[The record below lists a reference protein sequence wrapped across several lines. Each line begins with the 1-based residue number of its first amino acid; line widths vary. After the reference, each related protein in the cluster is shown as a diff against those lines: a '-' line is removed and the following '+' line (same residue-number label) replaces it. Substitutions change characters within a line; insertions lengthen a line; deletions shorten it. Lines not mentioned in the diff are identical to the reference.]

1 MDKAAVANKFLNLL
15 EIMARL
21 RGEQGCPWDREQTH
35 RSLVKYLIEESY
47 EVAESVAAG
56 DDRALLEELGD
67 VLLQVVFHA
76 QMAGEQNRFTIA
88 DVLDKI
94 CEKMLRRH
102 PHVFEDATA
111 QTPEDVLRR
120 WESDKQKEKEG
131 RESILEG
138 IPRTL
143 PALMRAQRM
152 QDRASWV
159 GFDWESFD
167 EVLDKFAEEWHEFR
181 DACKRDDRTKIETEL
196 GDLFFA
202 LVNIA
207 RLLGMDAEYCL
218 GRTIDKFHSRFSYI
232 ERRLRESGRDI
243 HNSTLD
249 EMDRLWEEAK
259 RAENAS

>member
-1 MDKAAVANKFLNLL
+1 MDKAGIANRFLHLL

-21 RGEQGCPWDREQTH
+21 RGDQGCPWDKQQTH
-35 RSLVKYLIEESY
+35 HSLVKYLIEESY
-47 EVAESVAAG
+47 EVAESVAAS
-56 DDRALLEELGD
+56 DDPALVEELGD

-76 QMAGEQNRFTIA
+76 QIASEENRFTIA

-143 PALMRAQRM
+143 PGLMRAQRM

-159 GFDWESFD
+159 GFDWEDF
-167 EVLDKFAEEWHEFR
+167 EQVLDKFDEEWREFR
-181 DACKRDDRTKIETEL
+181 HACKKGDRTKIEIEL

-207 RLLGMDAEYCL
+207 RLLGLDAEHCL
-218 GRTIDKFHSRFSYI
+218 TQTIDKFQSRFGYI
-232 ERRLRESGRDI
+232 ERRLRNSGRDI
-243 HNSTLD
+243 HHSTLE
-249 EMDRLWEEAK
+249 EMDQLWDEAK
-259 RAENAS
+259 RAENPG